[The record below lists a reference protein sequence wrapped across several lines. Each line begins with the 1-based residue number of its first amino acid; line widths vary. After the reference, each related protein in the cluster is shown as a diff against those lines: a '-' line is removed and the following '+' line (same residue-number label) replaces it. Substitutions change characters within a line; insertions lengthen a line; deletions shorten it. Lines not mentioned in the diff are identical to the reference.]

1 MFHDKEK
8 TANLFWMGKL
18 SNYEIFCIES
28 FHKKG
33 FETILWTYEPKSK
46 FYKKLDDSIK
56 IKNAEEIV
64 PKIYLEKFTQNN
76 QKNNLSSF
84 SNYFR
89 YKLLT
94 KNGGWW
100 FDTDCFCLKNVDDF
114 VELAQNKS
122 LVIGKTKDNLVNG
135 SVIYLDDKDL
145 FIYLI
150 KYIES
155 KLDIKNYNFYWG
167 EIGPYLLTKYFE
179 NRNDILSP
187 KLFYEINPN
196 QFHYIFDSRKNKKIE
211 VANSLE
217 GSYVLHFWNEMFR
230 RFLINKSKLPP
241 KNSVIFELFFK
252 NKVSDTE
259 KQYTSFMFI
268 RFVKPINIIFKTL
281 SRMKIILKN
290 ILSYI

>member
-18 SNYEIFCIES
+18 SNYEIVCIES
-28 FHKKG
+28 FHQKG
-33 FETILWTYEPKSK
+33 FETILWTYEPKNK

-114 VELAQNKS
+114 VELTQNKS

-135 SVIYLDDKDL
+135 SVVYLDDKDL
-145 FIYLI
+145 FIDLI

-155 KLDIKNYNFYWG
+155 KLNIKNYNFYWG

-230 RFLINKSKLPP
+230 RFLINKLKLPP
-241 KNSVIFELFFK
+241 KNSLIFELFFK
-252 NKVSDTE
+252 NKVFDAE

-290 ILSYI
+290 ILS